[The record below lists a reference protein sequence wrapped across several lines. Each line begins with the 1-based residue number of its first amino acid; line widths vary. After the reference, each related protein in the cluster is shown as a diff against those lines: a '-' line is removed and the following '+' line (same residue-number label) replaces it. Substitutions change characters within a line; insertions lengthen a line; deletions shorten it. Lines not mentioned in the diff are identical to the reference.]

1 MRIGLYLPSLEG
13 GGIERLYLGLAR
25 QWIERGHLVEL
36 ALNERRGE
44 LLGDVPH
51 GVRIVDLGVRRQAV
65 SVPALI
71 RYLRGSR
78 PNVVM
83 AGHDHNNIMLCAA
96 GFARTGRTRIVA
108 SQHNTLSANDT
119 RGAKFG
125 PVPILYRALFGQ
137 ADAIVA
143 VSSGVADDL
152 AVSCHLPRERI
163 DVIHN
168 GIVPDDLA
176 ARMAAPIDLSLYPA
190 GVPTIVAM
198 GRMVEQKDFA
208 TLLKAFAHVRQSR
221 PARLVILGDGPLRPA
236 LEAQA
241 QDLGITA
248 DVAMPGFVDTPFA
261 HLARASLFVLSSRH
275 EGFGNVVAEALAC
288 GTPVVSTDC
297 KHGPAEIL
305 EGGRYGTLVPVAD
318 PAAMASAIGDA
329 LDRSWDHEELR
340 QRGASFSEAAGAARY
355 LELFLRIAQ
364 RGVAEQTRKEV
375 A

>member
-1 MRIGLYLPSLEG
+1 MRIGLYLPGLEG

-25 QWIERGHLVEL
+25 QWIARGHLVEL

-44 LLGDVPH
+44 LLRDVPA
-51 GVRIVDLGVRRQAV
+51 GLRIVDLATRRQAA

-71 RYLRGSR
+71 RYLRASR
-78 PNVVM
+78 PDIVM
-83 AGHDHNNIMLCAA
+83 SGHDHNNIMLCAA
-96 GFARTGRTRIVA
+96 AFARTAKTRIVV

-119 RGAKFG
+119 RGVKFG
-125 PVPILYRALFGQ
+125 PVPLLYRALSGQ

-152 AVSCHLPRERI
+152 AETCHLPRGRI

-168 GIVPDDLA
+168 GIVPDDLED
-176 ARMAAPIDLSLYPA
+176 RMAAPVDASLYPA
-190 GVPTIVAM
+190 GIATIVAM

-208 TLLKAFAHVRQSR
+208 TLLTAFAQLRRDR
-221 PARLVILGDGPLRPA
+221 PVRLVILGDGPLRGA
-236 LEAQA
+236 LLAQA
-241 QDLGITA
+241 DALGIA
-248 DVAMPGFVDTPFA
+248 NDVAMPGFVDTPFA

-305 EGGRYGTLVPVAD
+305 DGGRYGALVPVGD
-318 PAAMASAIGDA
+318 PPAMAGALADA
-329 LDRSWDHEELR
+329 FDNSWDREALR
-340 QRGASFSEAAGAARY
+340 ARGARFSEAVCAARY
-355 LELFLRIAQ
+355 LELFRRIAP
-364 RGVAEQTRKEV
+364 RALAEQTRKEV

>member
-13 GGIERLYLGLAR
+13 GGIERLHLGLAR
-25 QWIERGHLVEL
+25 QWIARGHLVEL

-44 LLGDVPH
+44 LLCDVPE
-51 GVRIVDLGVRRQAV
+51 GVRVVDLGVRRQAA

-71 RYLRGSR
+71 RYLRASR

-83 AGHDHNNIMLCAA
+83 SGHDHNNITLCAA

-119 RGAKFG
+119 RGVKFG

-152 AVSCHLPRERI
+152 AETCHLPRERI

-168 GIVPDDLA
+168 GIVPDDLLH
-176 ARMAAPIDLSLYPA
+176 RMAAPVDASLYPA
-190 GVPTIVAM
+190 SLTTIVAM

-208 TLLKAFAHVRQSR
+208 TLLTAFAQVRQSR

-236 LEAQA
+236 LQAQA
-241 QDLGITA
+241 GALGIA
-248 DVAMPGFVDTPFA
+248 GDVAMPGFVDTPLA
-261 HLARASLFVLSSRH
+261 HLSRASLFVLSSRH

-305 EGGRYGTLVPVAD
+305 DGGRFGTLVPVAD
-318 PAAMASAIGDA
+318 TTAMALAIGNA
-329 LDRSWDHEELR
+329 LDRTWDSEALR
-340 QRGASFSEAAGAARY
+340 ARGSVFSEAACAARY
-355 LELFLRIAQ
+355 LELFRRIASP
-364 RGVAEQTRKEV
+364 RLAEQTRKEV

>member
-241 QDLGITA
+241 QYLGITA

-275 EGFGNVVAEALAC
+275 EGFVNVVAEALAC

-355 LELFLRIAQ
+355 LELFRRIAQ

>member
-25 QWIERGHLVEL
+25 QWIARGHLVEL

-44 LLGDVPH
+44 LLRDVPE
-51 GVRIVDLGVRRQAV
+51 GVRVVDLGVRRQAA

-71 RYLRGSR
+71 RYLRASR

-83 AGHDHNNIMLCAA
+83 SGHDHNNITLCAA

-119 RGAKFG
+119 RGVKFG

-152 AVSCHLPRERI
+152 AETCHLPRERI

-168 GIVPDDLA
+168 GIVPDDLLH
-176 ARMAAPIDLSLYPA
+176 RMAAPVDASLYSA
-190 GVPTIVAM
+190 SLTTIVAM

-208 TLLKAFAHVRQSR
+208 TLLTAFAQVRQSR

-236 LEAQA
+236 LQAQA
-241 QDLGITA
+241 GALGIA
-248 DVAMPGFVDTPFA
+248 GDVAMPGFVDTPLA
-261 HLARASLFVLSSRH
+261 HLSRASLFVLSSRH

-305 EGGRYGTLVPVAD
+305 DGGRFGTLVPVGD
-318 PAAMASAIGDA
+318 TTAMALAIGNA
-329 LDRSWDHEELR
+329 LDRTWDSEALR
-340 QRGASFSEAAGAARY
+340 ARGAVFSETACAARY
-355 LELFLRIAQ
+355 LELFRRIASP
-364 RGVAEQTRKEV
+364 RLAEQTRKEV

>member
-1 MRIGLYLPSLEG
+1 MRIGLYLPGLEG

-25 QWIERGHLVEL
+25 QWIASGHLVEL

-44 LLGDVPH
+44 LLGDVPA
-51 GVRIVDLGVRRQAV
+51 GVRIVDLGVRRQAA
-65 SVPALI
+65 SVPALV
-71 RYLRGSR
+71 RYLRASR

-83 AGHDHNNIMLCAA
+83 SGHDHNNISLCAA
-96 GFARTGRTRIVA
+96 SFARTGRTRIVA
-108 SQHNTLSANDT
+108 SQHNTMSANDT

-125 PVPILYRALFGQ
+125 PVPLLYRALFGQ

-143 VSSGVADDL
+143 VSSGVAEDL
-152 AVSCHLPRERI
+152 AVTCRLPRERI

-168 GIVPDDLA
+168 GIVPADLA
-176 ARMAAPIDLSLYPA
+176 TRVAAPVDASLYPD
-190 GVPTIVAM
+190 GVETVVAM

-208 TLLKAFAHVRQSR
+208 TLLTAFAQVRESR
-221 PARLVILGDGPLRPA
+221 PARLVVLGDGPLRPA

-241 QDLGITA
+241 QALGIA
-248 DVAMPGFVDTPFA
+248 GDVAMPGFVNTPFA

-288 GTPVVSTDC
+288 GTPVVATDC

-305 EGGRYGTLVPVAD
+305 AGGRFGTLVPVGD
-318 PAAMASAIGDA
+318 PPAMAAAISGA
-329 LDRSWDHEELR
+329 LDRGWDRAALR
-340 QRGASFSEAAGAARY
+340 SRGAVFSEAACADRY
-355 LELFLRIAQ
+355 LELFRRIVP
-364 RGVAEQTRKEV
+364 RGLAESARKEV

>member
-51 GVRIVDLGVRRQAV
+51 GVRIVDLGVRRQAA

-71 RYLRGSR
+71 RYLRASR

-96 GFARTGRTRIVA
+96 AFARTGRTRIVA

-125 PVPILYRALFGQ
+125 PVPLLYRALFGQ

-152 AVSCHLPRERI
+152 AETCHLPRERI

-168 GIVPDDLA
+168 GIVPDDLD
-176 ARMAAPIDLSLYPA
+176 ARMAAPVDASLYPD

-208 TLLKAFAHVRQSR
+208 TLLTAFARVRQSR

-241 QDLGITA
+241 HDLGISA

-261 HLARASLFVLSSRH
+261 HLARASLFVLSSLH

-305 EGGRYGTLVPVAD
+305 EGGRYGILAPVAD

-329 LDRSWDHEELR
+329 LDRSWDREELR

-355 LELFLRIAQ
+355 LELFRRIAQ
-364 RGVAEQTRKEV
+364 RGVSEQTRKEV

>member
-25 QWIERGHLVEL
+25 QWIARGHLVEL

-44 LLGDVPH
+44 LLGDVPA
-51 GVRIVDLGVRRQAV
+51 GVRILDLGVRRQAT

-71 RYLRGSR
+71 RYLRASR

-125 PVPILYRALFGQ
+125 PVPLLYRALFSQ
-137 ADAIVA
+137 ADAVVA

-152 AVSCHLPRERI
+152 AETCHLPRERI

-168 GIVPDDLA
+168 GIVPDDLEI
-176 ARMAAPIDLSLYPA
+176 RMAAPVDASLYPD
-190 GVPTIVAM
+190 GVETVVSM

-208 TLLKAFAHVRQSR
+208 TLLTAFAQVRQSR
-221 PARLVILGDGPLRPA
+221 PARLVILGEGPLRPA
-236 LEAQA
+236 LEART
-241 QDLGITA
+241 QDLGIA
-248 DVAMPGFVDTPFA
+248 HDVVMPGFVDTPFA

-305 EGGRYGTLVPVAD
+305 DDGRLGMLVPVGDA
-318 PAAMASAIGDA
+318 AAMASAIHDA
-329 LDRSWDHEELR
+329 LDRDWDREALR
-340 QRGASFSEAAGAARY
+340 ARGAVFSEAACAARY
-355 LELFLRIAQ
+355 LELFRRIVP
-364 RGVAEQTRKEV
+364 RGLAETARKEV

>member
-1 MRIGLYLPSLEG
+1 MRIGLYLPGLEG

-25 QWIERGHLVEL
+25 QWIARGHLVEL

-44 LLGDVPH
+44 LLRDVPA
-51 GVRIVDLGVRRQAV
+51 GVRVIDLGVRRQAA

-71 RYLRGSR
+71 RYLRASR
-78 PNVVM
+78 PDIVM
-83 AGHDHNNIMLCAA
+83 SGHDHNNIMLCAA
-96 GFARTGRTRIVA
+96 GFARTAKTRIVV

-119 RGAKFG
+119 RGVKFG

-152 AVSCHLPRERI
+152 AGMCHLPRGRI

-176 ARMAAPIDLSLYPA
+176 HRMAAPVDASLYSE
-190 GVPTIVAM
+190 GSPTILAM
-198 GRMVEQKDFA
+198 GRMVEQKDFT
-208 TLLKAFAHVRQSR
+208 TLLTAFAQIRQSR

-236 LEAQA
+236 LQAQA
-241 QDLGITA
+241 EASGIA
-248 DVAMPGFVDTPFA
+248 GDVAMPGFVDAPFA
-261 HLARASLFVLSSRH
+261 HLARAALFVLSSRH

-305 EGGRYGTLVPVAD
+305 DGGRFGALVPVGD
-318 PAAMASAIGDA
+318 PAAMASATGNA
-329 LDRSWDHEELR
+329 LDRTWDREALR
-340 QRGASFSEAAGAARY
+340 ARGSVFSEAACATRY
-355 LELFLRIAQ
+355 LELFRHIAS
-364 RGVAEQTRKEV
+364 RRPAEQTRKEV

>member
-51 GVRIVDLGVRRQAV
+51 GVRIVDLGVRRQAA

-96 GFARTGRTRIVA
+96 GFARTGKTRIVA

-119 RGAKFG
+119 RGSKFG
-125 PVPILYRALFGQ
+125 PVPLLYRALFGQ

-176 ARMAAPIDLSLYPA
+176 ARMAAPVDPALYPT

-208 TLLKAFAHVRQSR
+208 TLLTAFAQIRQSR

-241 QDLGITA
+241 QDLGIT
-248 DVAMPGFVDTPFA
+248 DDIAMPGFVDTPFA

-329 LDRSWDHEELR
+329 LDRSWDREELR
-340 QRGASFSEAAGAARY
+340 TRGASFSEAAGAARY
-355 LELFLRIAQ
+355 LELFRRIAQ
-364 RGVAEQTRKEV
+364 RGVSEQTRKEV

>member
-25 QWIERGHLVEL
+25 QWIARGHLVEL

-44 LLGDVPH
+44 LLGDVPS
-51 GVRIVDLGVRRQAV
+51 GVRILDLGVRRQAA
-65 SVPALI
+65 SLPALI
-71 RYLRGSR
+71 RYLRASR

-96 GFARTGRTRIVA
+96 SFARTGKTRIVA

-125 PVPILYRALFGQ
+125 PVPLLYRALFSQ

-152 AVSCHLPRERI
+152 ALTCHLPRERI

-168 GIVPDDLA
+168 GIVPADLA
-176 ARMAAPIDLSLYPA
+176 TRMAAPVDDTLYRE
-190 GVPTIVAM
+190 GVATILAM

-208 TLLKAFAHVRQSR
+208 TLLAAFAQVRQSR
-221 PARLVILGDGPLRPA
+221 PARLVILGEGPLRPA
-236 LEAQA
+236 LQAQA
-241 QDLGITA
+241 DALGIA
-248 DVAMPGFVDTPFA
+248 GDVAMPGFVDTPFA

-275 EGFGNVVAEALAC
+275 EGFGNVIAEALAC
-288 GTPVVSTDC
+288 GTPVVATDC

-305 EGGRYGTLVPVAD
+305 GGGHFGTLVPVGD
-318 PAAMASAIGDA
+318 PAAMASAIVNALDHDPDHDA
-329 LDRSWDHEELR
+329 LRT
-340 QRGASFSEAAGAARY
+340 RGAAFSEAACASRY
-355 LELFLRIAQ
+355 LELFRRIVP
-364 RGVAEQTRKEV
+364 RGLAETARKEV